1 MDLGQLVLMGLVS
14 SAPKAE
20 DLDALQNGLTPEV
33 LELAAEW
40 VMAASPH
47 ELEITIRTAPP
58 VSPEPAAQVL
68 RGLAMV
74 IEGMRALGNGAGEL
88 AAESARRKAESDAT
102 K

>member
-20 DLDALQNGLTPEV
+20 DIEALQSGLTPEV

-40 VMAASPH
+40 VMEASPQ
-47 ELEITIRTAPP
+47 ELEIAVRTAPP

-68 RGLAMV
+68 RGLAMI
-74 IEGMRALGNGAGEL
+74 IEGMRALSNGSTEL
-88 AAESARRKAESDAT
+88 AAESARRKAGSNAT